1 MHDHKITESETSCL
15 ATLIMIQYSTDSD
28 LEADLWSMLCCIV
41 TKKRITP
48 YSLIVNIALTFKESS
63 FDNWVKDVEWCEHIC
78 SAFLWPGLVMVL
90 INFTSVLFQWC
101 QIKPPVTSRWD
112 EGKKKTCICWF
123 FYTEKKRRADLF
135 NLKYKG
141 SSRKLLYVFGLQRA
155 LTLTPLRWSRI

>member
-1 MHDHKITESETSCL
+1 MKHALLYSDQKET
-15 ATLIMIQYSTDSD
+15 
-28 LEADLWSMLCCIV
+28 
-41 TKKRITP
+41 ITP

-78 SAFLWPGLVMVL
+78 SVFLWSGLVKVL

-112 EGKKKTCICWF
+112 EGKKHVYADF
-123 FYTEKKRRADLF
+123 FTLKKKRADLF

-155 LTLTPLRWSRI
+155 LTLTPLR

>member
-1 MHDHKITESETSCL
+1 MLS
-15 ATLIMIQYSTDSD
+15 STDSD

-112 EGKKKTCICWF
+112 EGKKKNMYMLIFLHW
-123 FYTEKKRRADLF
+123 KKKKSRFVQPQVQRELQETALCVWPAESSDL
-135 NLKYKG
+135 NTSEMK
-141 SSRKLLYVFGLQRA
+141 
-155 LTLTPLRWSRI
+155 